1 MKRVIY
7 GPFTIV
13 IITITVGYVNVN
25 DRILSFTIVVSIDLG
40 VYGEQL
46 PKQKQNELGS
56 FGRGTY
62 LPAKAM
68 FCGESLY
75 VTVTS
80 KTRLKYFYI
89 DKNGFDRNIKPIMD
103 QLKQNAETYNDMM
116 KLLV

>member
-1 MKRVIY
+1 
-7 GPFTIV
+7 
-13 IITITVGYVNVN
+13 
-25 DRILSFTIVVSIDLG
+25 
-40 VYGEQL
+40 
-46 PKQKQNELGS
+46 
-56 FGRGTY
+56 
-62 LPAKAM
+62 M